1 MVLRQPPSSNT
12 PGITVD
18 LGTEDSALVNAN
30 VTLVSTG
37 QSCIVGTGSNQTVT
51 VRGNAS
57 VTGAQYGILLGGPD
71 QTGETVTIDAGA
83 SVAGASGGIRILAS
97 DAKVTNAGTVTST
110 NGAGVFF
117 GGDADT
123 ASQLSNTGAITGKA
137 NGVLVRTTDDFTLT
151 NATGGTIAGTN
162 AFNSTG
168 GSDDTIVNT
177 GALNGNVRLGSGDD
191 VYRGQTGTVT
201 GTVFGG
207 RGNDT
212 ITTGKG
218 SETIDGG
225 SGNDRLRG
233 GLDADNLPGGTGAD
247 RFIFASTLDSTGTAS
262 DTIKDFSSDDEDKV
276 SLRQIDANTANAGNQ
291 AFTFIDEAA
300 FSGKAGELRAETT
313 VAGTLVQGDVNG
325 DRTADFAIL
334 FTDVT
339 GLEAQDFV
347 L

>member
-1 MVLRQPPSSNT
+1 MALRQPATQTT
-12 PGITVD
+12 PGITVN
-18 LGTEDSALVNAN
+18 LGTADSALVNAN
-30 VTLVSTG
+30 VTLTSTA
-37 QSCIVGTGSNQTVT
+37 QSCIVGTGSDQTVT
-51 VRGNAS
+51 MRGNAS

-83 SVAGASGGIRILAS
+83 LVDGKLGGVRILAS
-97 DAKVTNAGTVTST
+97 DSSVTNAGTVTSA

-123 ASQLSNTGAITGKA
+123 LNNTGAIAGKA

-151 NATGGTIAGTN
+151 NAIGGAITGTN

-168 GSDDTIVNT
+168 GSDDTIVNAGT
-177 GALNGNVRLGSGDD
+177 LTGNVRLGSGDD
-191 VYRGQTGTVT
+191 LYRGQTGTVT

-218 SETIDGG
+218 SELIDGG
-225 SGNDRLRG
+225 TGDDRLRG
-233 GLDADNLPGGTGAD
+233 GQGADNLTGGTGAD
-247 RFIFASTLDSTGTAS
+247 RFIFASVNDSSVAAS

-291 AFTFIDEAA
+291 AFTFIDSSA
-300 FSGKAGELRAETT
+300 FSGKAGELRADTQ
-313 VAGTLVQGDVNG
+313 VAGTLVEGDVDG
-325 DRTADFAIL
+325 DGKADFAIQ
-334 FTDVT
+334 FTNATD
-339 GLEAQDFV
+339 LEAGDF
-347 L
+347 LL